1 MFVSITCTSPDATD
15 LGYLLH
21 KHPDRVRTVRV
32 GTGKAHVFYPEATEE
47 RCTATLM
54 VEVDPIALSRGPKG
68 RGRGQRQPAA
78 SLEPYVNDRPYA
90 ASSFLSVALGKLYR
104 SALIGNCEAKP
115 ELVEKQLDLQIGV
128 PVVAARGGEDTVRR
142 LFEPLG
148 WNVSCTPL
156 PLDSQFDSWGDSSYV
171 TLGLSGQQLLKNA
184 LAHLFVLLPV
194 LDARK
199 HYWIDETEIDK
210 LLRHGGAWL
219 PAHPDRE
226 FITRRYL
233 RFPTLTR
240 EALGRLSEGPED
252 ADASDE
258 RNDHGEAQYERPL
271 SLNEQRHDAVI
282 GAVQSTGG
290 GAVADLGCG
299 EGQLVERLIAEPS
312 VTKILGIDVSLSALA
327 RAERRIR
334 LDEMSERRRDQIS
347 LVQGALTYTDDRLL
361 GFDIAAVVEVI
372 EHLDAERL
380 DVFDRVVF
388 GHAAPP
394 VVIVTTPNV
403 EYNVHFENLA
413 AGTFRHGDHRFEWT
427 RAEFANWAET
437 IKDTYGYTASFH
449 AIGPDDPETGP
460 PTQMA
465 VFRKAATT

>member
-1 MFVSITCTSPDATD
+1 MFVSITSTTPDATD

-21 KHPDRVRTVRV
+21 KHPDRVRTVSV
-32 GTGKAHVFYPEATEE
+32 GTGQAHVFYPEATEQ

-68 RGRGQRQPAA
+68 RGRKHGEPAN
-78 SLEPYVNDRPYA
+78 LEPYVNDRPYV

-104 SALIGNCEAKP
+104 SALAGNCEAKP
-115 ELVEKQLDLQIGV
+115 ELVDKPLDLQIDL
-128 PVVAARGGEDTVRR
+128 PVVAARGGEDAVRR

-148 WNVSCTPL
+148 WSVTCAAL
-156 PLDSQFDSWGDSSYV
+156 PLDSEFASWGDSSYV
-171 TLGLSGQQLLKNA
+171 TLTLTGQQLLKDA

-210 LLRHGGAWL
+210 LLRRGGDWL

-233 RFPTLTR
+233 RFASLTR
-240 EALGRLSEGPED
+240 EALGRLADGPED
-252 ADASDE
+252 LDANDE
-258 RNDHGEAQYERPL
+258 RNDQGEAQYERPL

-282 GAVQSTGG
+282 DAVKGAGG
-290 GAVADLGCG
+290 GAVVDLGCG
-299 EGQLVERLIAEPS
+299 EGQLVQRLLAEPS
-312 VTKILGIDVSLSALA
+312 VTKILGIDVSLFALA
-327 RAERRIR
+327 RAEKRIR
-334 LDEMSERRRDQIS
+334 LDEMSERRREQVS
-347 LVQGALTYTDDRLL
+347 LVQGALTYTDDRIV
-361 GFDIAAVVEVI
+361 GFDVAAVVEVI
-372 EHLDAERL
+372 EHLDDERL
-380 DVFDRVVF
+380 DVFAQVVF
-388 GHAAPP
+388 GHAVPP

-413 AGTFRHGDHRFEWT
+413 AGAFRHRDHRFEWN
-427 RAEFANWAET
+427 RAEFASWAALIEN
-437 IKDTYGYTASFH
+437 TYGYTATFDAS
-449 AIGPDDPETGP
+449 GPNHRETGP

-465 VFRKAATT
+465 VFRKAVTR